1 MEPLNIAIFGS
12 SGAIGKALCF
22 EFSKNNRVNNIFA
35 FSRNGVQLDHQSI
48 ISKQVNYLNENSL
61 AETAQSLECK
71 LDVIIV
77 AIGALEQP
85 EKSIRDLSSV

>member
-22 EFSKNNRVNNIFA
+22 EFSKNNSVNNIFA

-48 ISKQVNYLNENSL
+48 ISKELNYLNE
-61 AETAQSLECK
+61 
-71 LDVIIV
+71 IV
-77 AIGALEQP
+77 WLRLLNHLNVSWTLLLWRLVRLNNQ
-85 EKSIRDLSSV
+85 KNQ